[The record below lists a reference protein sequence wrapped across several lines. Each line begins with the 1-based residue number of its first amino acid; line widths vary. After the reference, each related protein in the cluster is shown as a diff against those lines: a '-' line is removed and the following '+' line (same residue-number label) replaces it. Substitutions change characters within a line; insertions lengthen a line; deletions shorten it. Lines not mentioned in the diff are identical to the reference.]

1 MKQFLIAMLAALLLC
16 TSALADGLS
25 VQQVLDL
32 LQTTDDGYDTLHAMM
47 SPDMQ
52 AALPPEA
59 LSQLM
64 MQLEGTFGSYLGLKD
79 DLSIAA
85 AEGYTVHTQT
95 MDMALMDLTC
105 TMALDANGLIA
116 GLNFTLAVQPEAIGM
131 LPSGVTEEA
140 VTIGEAPWQLPGMLS
155 IPHSAEP
162 VPAVV
167 LVHGSGPNDMD
178 ETAYAVKPFRDLAA
192 ALAREGIAVLR
203 YDKRTYTHGAAIA
216 AGDMTAF
223 TVEEETIQDAIAA
236 GRLLRDDPRIDPE
249 RIYVVGHSLGAM
261 LAPRIVAESDGLF
274 CGMAL
279 LNGTNASLAEVIIQ
293 QNKDAI
299 ATMTAEQQAAYAPA
313 IAALEAQAAGLAAMT
328 EEEARV
334 TQFAGQS
341 AYYFWEM
348 LQHPMPAEQM
358 KILALPT
365 LIINGSRDFQV
376 RETQGRLL
384 WEASLDM
391 DAPWLTCLWA
401 DVNHMLMKPD
411 VPAEVAG
418 TIGEYNISCTVD
430 TSVTEAICAFINHT
444 EE

>member
-1 MKQFLIAMLAALLLC
+1 MMLIKDYYTIEDVVKKDDGTTCFQIHLRPDSAVYEGHFPGEPVSPGVCNIQMIKECAEQLVGKPLLLNN
-16 TSALADGLS
+16 L
-25 VQQVLDL
+25 QQCRL
-32 LQTTDDGYDTLHAMM
+32 TTLVTPL
-47 SPDMQ
+47 
-52 AALPPEA
+52 
-59 LSQLM
+59 
-64 MQLEGTFGSYLGLKD
+64 
-79 DLSIAA
+79 
-85 AEGYTVHTQT
+85 VHP
-95 MDMALMDLTC
+95 LVEV
-105 TMALDANGLIA
+105 TMAVDATDQIA
-116 GLNFTLAVQPEAIGM
+116 GLNFTLAAQAEAIGV

-155 IPHSAEP
+155 IPQSDAP

-192 ALAREGIAVLR
+192 ALAREGVAVLR

-223 TVEEETIQDAIAA
+223 SVEEETIQDAIAA

-249 RIYVVGHSLGAM
+249 RIFVVGHSLGAM

-279 LNGTNASLAEVIIQ
+279 LNGTNASLAEVIVQ
-293 QNKDAI
+293 QNKDAVS
-299 ATMTAEQQAAYAPA
+299 AMTAEQQAAYAPA
-313 IAALEAQAAGLAAMT
+313 IAALEAQAADLSALT
-328 EEEARV
+328 EEEAKAA
-334 TQFAGQS
+334 QFAGQS

-348 LQHPMPAEQM
+348 LQHPTPAEQM
-358 KILALPT
+358 KTLALPA

-376 RETQGRLL
+376 RQEQGRLL
-384 WEASLDM
+384 WEAALDM
-391 DAPWLTCLWA
+391 DATWLTCLWT

-411 VPAEVAG
+411 VPADVAG
-418 TIGEYNISCTVD
+418 TIGEYAVSCTVD
-430 TSVTEAICAFINHT
+430 ASVTEAICAFINHT

>member
-1 MKQFLIAMLAALLLC
+1 MKRFVIVLLAVMLLC
-16 TSALADGLS
+16 ASALADKVS
-25 VQQVLDL
+25 VQQVLSL
-32 LQTTDDGYDTLHAMM
+32 LQTSDGGYGTLHAMM

-59 LSQLM
+59 LAQLM
-64 MQLEGTFGSYLGLKD
+64 PQLEGTFGSYLGLKD
-79 DLSIAA
+79 DLSIAS

-105 TMALDANGLIA
+105 TMAVDANDQIA
-116 GLNFTLAVQPEAIGM
+116 GLNFTLAAQAESIGV
-131 LPSGVTEEA
+131 LPSGVTEES

-155 IPHSAEP
+155 IPQSDAP

-167 LVHGSGPNDMD
+167 LVHGSGPSDMD

-192 ALAREGIAVLR
+192 ALAREGVAVLR

-216 AGDMTAF
+216 AGDITAF

-249 RIYVVGHSLGAM
+249 RIFVVGHSLGAM

-279 LNGTNASLAEVIIQ
+279 LNGTNASLAEVIVQ
-293 QNKDAI
+293 QNKDAVS
-299 ATMTAEQQAAYAPA
+299 AMTAEQQADYAPA
-313 IAALEAQAAGLAAMT
+313 IAALEAQAAGLSALT
-328 EEEARV
+328 DEEAKAA
-334 TQFAGQS
+334 QFAGQS

-348 LQHPMPAEQM
+348 LQHPTPAEQM
-358 KILALPT
+358 KALALPA

-376 RETQGRLL
+376 REEQGRLL
-384 WEASLDM
+384 WEAALDM
-391 DAPWLTCLWA
+391 DAAWLTCLWT

-411 VPAEVAG
+411 IPADVAG
-418 TIGEYNISCTVD
+418 TIGEYAVSCTVD
-430 TSVTEAICAFINHT
+430 ASVTEAICAFINHT